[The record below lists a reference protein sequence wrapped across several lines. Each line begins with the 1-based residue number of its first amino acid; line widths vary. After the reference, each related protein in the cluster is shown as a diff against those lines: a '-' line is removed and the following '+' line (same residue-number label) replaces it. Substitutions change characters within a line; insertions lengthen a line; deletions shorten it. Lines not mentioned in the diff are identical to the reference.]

1 MFYITQNII
10 KMLFITQFLNLGFV
24 FDNIFGEN
32 CVQKYEF
39 DFILKI
45 GILFLKKIFFVLSKK
60 RKKKMKKHI
69 F

>member
-45 GILFLKKIFFVLSKK
+45 GILFLKKIFLFCQKKDEKK
-60 RKKKMKKHI
+60 RKKHI